1 MNDIDAVNIAMLI
14 TRVGF
19 GLMMAAHGYNH
30 FFRGG
35 RIAGTGRWFDSLGMK
50 PGRIHAIVA
59 STTEVGAGL
68 LFALGLLTPFAAAGF
83 IGLMT
88 VAIWTVH
95 RKNGFFIIKEGWE
108 YTFLIAVVAL
118 LVATIGPLKYSLDHA
133 LDIDDDLSGTF
144 GFWLSLLLG
153 LGASHAMLLVFYR
166 PPSKTA

>member
-1 MNDIDAVNIAMLI
+1 MNDIDAVNLTMLI
-14 TRVGF
+14 MRVGF
-19 GLMMAAHGYNH
+19 GLMMMAHGYNH

-59 STTEVGAGL
+59 STTELGAGA

-108 YTFLIAVVAL
+108 YVFLIALVAL
-118 LVATIGPLKYSLDHA
+118 FVATSGPLKYSLDHA
-133 LDIDDDLSGTF
+133 FNIDDDLSGTF
-144 GFWLSLLLG
+144 GFWLALLLG
-153 LGASHAMLLVFYR
+153 LGASHALLAVFYR
-166 PPSKTA
+166 PTKTQ